1 MSGGGLHCSSA
12 SSRGMS
18 SSSIQEKRILCVGL
32 VCLDVVHV
40 VKSYPVEDSDQ
51 RSVDQYASRGGN
63 ASNSATVLAILGQNS
78 EYFGTL
84 AQDSFELQAIEQDF
98 RDKGIAYSNC
108 IRIPNCICPNS
119 AIIVNQENA
128 SRTIIHTNL
137 NLPELT
143 LSDFQTLNL
152 KEYSWIHFEGRNL
165 INVKEMIR
173 YTKIHF
179 PGLTVSVEVEKIG
192 RNYEE
197 FVPLADVVL
206 MSKDIAKANGASRK
220 EDVAAV
226 FRGRL
231 GVGAKLICAW
241 GELGGMALDADGSI
255 SDCPAFPPPEGVI
268 DTIGA
273 GDTFNGAMIAS
284 LNLGKSL
291 DKALITACKVAGA
304 KVGVRGFQGLQE
316 VFKHA
321 D

>member
-1 MSGGGLHCSSA
+1 MEMSA
-12 SSRGMS
+12 PV
-18 SSSIQEKRILCVGL
+18 IPEKRMLCVGL

-51 RSVDQYASRGGN
+51 RSVDQYSSRGGN
-63 ASNSATVLAILGQNS
+63 ASNSATVLAMLGQKS

-84 AQDSFELQAIEQDF
+84 AQDSFELRAIEQDF
-98 RDKGIAYSNC
+98 KDKNITYPNC

-119 AIIVNQENA
+119 AIIVNQQNA

-152 KEYSWIHFEGRNL
+152 QDYSWIHFEGRNMA
-165 INVKEMIR
+165 NVKEMIR
-173 YTKIHF
+173 YTKNNC
-179 PGLTVSVEVEKIG
+179 PELPVSVEVEKVG

-197 FVPLADVVL
+197 LIPLADVVL
-206 MSKDIAKANGASRK
+206 MSKDIAKANGASSK
-220 EDVAAV
+220 EDAIDI
-226 FRGRL
+226 FRSRL

-241 GELGGMALDADGSI
+241 GELGGVALDADGSVYN
-255 SDCPAFPPPEGVI
+255 CPAFPPPNGVV

-273 GDTFNGAMIAS
+273 GDTFNGAIIAS
-284 LNLGKSL
+284 LNLGHSL
-291 DKALITACKVAGA
+291 EKALITACKVAGA

-316 VFKHA
+316 VFEINTMA
-321 D
+321 